1 MKLDDLHNIYLAN
14 GKIIWTKELAVEVR
28 SFMDDYHKKC
38 IDNKNI
44 NNSEKI
50 IYDSIMYLFDKYMDV
65 PEVFIT
71 LENYYR
77 FVTCISPSFLHEF
90 GFDYSDFI

>member
-1 MKLDDLHNIYLAN
+1 MKLEDLHDIYLAN

-44 NNSEKI
+44 ISSEQL

-65 PEVFIT
+65 PEVFIN
-71 LENYYR
+71 LENYNR
-77 FVTCISPSFLHEF
+77 FVTCISPDFLHEF